1 MANLEA
7 LTGLG
12 MGDLA
17 TIAISAVALIAAVIA
32 NVSASASKANDNK
45 AQARNTVNGL
55 CVRIA
60 ELSTQIQV
68 FRVEQQGTS
77 NLALFNTKINATV
90 RQVVALA
97 TLARDIL
104 AKSGIKAAAVEYA
117 LIADAIA
124 MSGDPSADALWAQ
137 AVGTARTRHDRIDLM
152 QRFAEYLYS
161 AGKAARGAVAYGEAR
176 AAMGAEA
183 TPFEIGR
190 NLQMEA
196 TASANAGHTDS
207 ARALFD
213 EAREYYAQMAEGT
226 PRTYAL
232 NSLTSARKGAVGET

>member
-7 LTGLG
+7 LADLG
-12 MGDLA
+12 VGDLA
-17 TIAISAVALIAAVIA
+17 TIVISAVALLAAVIA
-32 NVSASASKANDNK
+32 NVSASASKASDNK
-45 AQARNTVNGL
+45 TQARNTVNGL

-60 ELSTQIQV
+60 ELSTQLQV

-77 NLALFNTKINATV
+77 NLALYNTKINATV

-124 MSGDPSADALWAQ
+124 MSGDASADGLWAQ
-137 AVGTARTRHDRIDLM
+137 AVATARTRHDRIDLL

-161 AGKAARGAVAYGEAR
+161 VGKEARGAVAYGDAR

-183 TPFEIGR
+183 TSFEIGR

-196 TASANAGHTDS
+196 TARANAGQPDS

-213 EAREYYAQMAEGT
+213 EALEYYAQMAEGAT
-226 PRTYAL
+226 RTYAL
-232 NSLTSARKGAVGET
+232 DSLASARKGAVDET